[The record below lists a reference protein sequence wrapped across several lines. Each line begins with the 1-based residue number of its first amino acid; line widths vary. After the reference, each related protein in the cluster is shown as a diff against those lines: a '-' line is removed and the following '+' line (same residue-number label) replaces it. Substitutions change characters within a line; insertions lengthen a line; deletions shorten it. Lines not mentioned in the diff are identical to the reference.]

1 MSLKA
6 VKNTDEWRKKGLS
19 FLDLKE
25 RKGERFSQRGIL
37 IFQINF
43 LASRLRGQCEGYHT
57 EFCLKDFKA
66 YISRIIT
73 PKKMS
78 LELFF
83 ESKGDKS
90 IALST
95 VN

>member
-6 VKNTDEWRKKGLS
+6 VKNIDEWRKKGLS

-25 RKGERFSQRGIL
+25 RKGEAFSQRGIL
-37 IFQINF
+37 IFQITC
-43 LASRLRGQCEGYHT
+43 LTSRLRDQCEGYHT

-66 YISRIIT
+66 YIYRIFT

-78 LELFF
+78 LELFL
-83 ESKGDKS
+83 KVRV
-90 IALST
+90 INQLP
-95 VN
+95 